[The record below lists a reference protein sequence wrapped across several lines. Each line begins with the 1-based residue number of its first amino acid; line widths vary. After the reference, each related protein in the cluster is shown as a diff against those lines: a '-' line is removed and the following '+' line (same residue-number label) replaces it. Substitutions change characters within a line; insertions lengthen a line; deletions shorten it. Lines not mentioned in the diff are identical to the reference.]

1 MDFITHIST
10 FKSQNICCLNSFCDI
25 LIIKIQKGLIKM
37 DNCIFC
43 KIIAGEIPSAVIFE
57 DDEFKAILDRFP
69 SNIGHVLILPKK
81 HYANIFD
88 IDEEVAGRLFKL
100 AVKIAKNIKEVLG
113 IEAMNIIQNNG
124 CLAGQTV
131 HHFHLH
137 LIPRYENDSVQVKWK
152 QLDLTDEQISEIQN
166 KLKI

>member
-1 MDFITHIST
+1 
-10 FKSQNICCLNSFCDI
+10 
-25 LIIKIQKGLIKM
+25 M

-81 HYANIFD
+81 HYTNIFD

-124 CLAGQTV
+124 SLAGQTV

>member
-1 MDFITHIST
+1 
-10 FKSQNICCLNSFCDI
+10 
-25 LIIKIQKGLIKM
+25 M

-81 HYANIFD
+81 HYANIF
-88 IDEEVAGRLFKL
+88 KL

-124 CLAGQTV
+124 SLAGQTV